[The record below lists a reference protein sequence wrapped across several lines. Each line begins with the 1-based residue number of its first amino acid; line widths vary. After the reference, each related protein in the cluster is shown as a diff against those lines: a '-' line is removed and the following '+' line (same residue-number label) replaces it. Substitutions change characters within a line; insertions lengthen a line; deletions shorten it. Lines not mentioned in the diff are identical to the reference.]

1 MMTAT
6 NTRSQARESLANKWG
21 KGALITL
28 AYFIISY
35 GLNYISSKF
44 YYTST
49 KYINELIIFLVEL
62 PLSFG
67 LIISFIRLKRNED
80 VKAFDFLSNF
90 SENFK
95 RAISITWNIIL
106 KMWIAIV
113 AYIIAIILLGISA
126 FTSFA
131 SVLSTA
137 SIGTT
142 SIVLIIVGVV
152 LLAFACV
159 YGFIKGLLY
168 SLSYYIAYDNPEL
181 SAKEAVEKSAE
192 LMNGNR
198 GNIFVLQLSFI
209 GWAILAAFTLGI
221 GFLWLAPYVQ
231 VSNVC
236 FYEEVAGINSVSTG
250 SANNS
255 EDTKTEEE

>member
-6 NTRSQARESLANKWG
+6 NTRSQARESLTNKWG

-28 AYFIISY
+28 AYFLISY
-35 GLNYISSKF
+35 ALNYISSKF
-44 YYTST
+44 YYSST
-49 KYINELIIFLVEL
+49 KYINELIVFLVEL
-62 PLSFG
+62 PLTFG
-67 LIISFIRLKRNED
+67 LIVSFIRLKRNED

-95 RAISITWNIIL
+95 RAISITWNIFL
-106 KMWIAIV
+106 KMWLPIV
-113 AYIIAIILLGISA
+113 MYIIAMILLSVSA

-137 SIGTT
+137 TIGTT
-142 SIVLIIVGVV
+142 SIVLIIVGII
-152 LLAFACV
+152 LLIAAGI
-159 YGFIKGLLY
+159 YGVIKGLLY
-168 SLSYYIAYDNPEL
+168 SLAYYIAYDNPEL

-231 VSNVC
+231 VANVC
-236 FYEEVAGINSVSTG
+236 FYEEVAGINSVSTV

>member
-28 AYFIISY
+28 AYAFISWILNYLTSMFDKSSMKFII
-35 GLNYISSKF
+35 
-44 YYTST
+44 
-49 KYINELIIFLVEL
+49 ELIVFLIEL

-106 KMWIAIV
+106 KMLIPIV
-113 AYIIAIILLGISA
+113 MYIVAIILLGTSA
-126 FTSFA
+126 FTSFT

-137 SIGTT
+137 TIGTT
-142 SIVLIIVGVV
+142 SIVLIIVGII
-152 LLAFACV
+152 LLIAAGI
-159 YGFIKGLLY
+159 YGVIKGLLY
-168 SLSYYIAYDNPEL
+168 SLAYYIAYDNPEL

-231 VSNVC
+231 VSNIC